1 AEELE
6 DRLAEFDAIAD
17 ALAQPVL
24 RWYTLFQRSWAEL
37 LVGRIAESERLAL
50 EALQLGNDT
59 GQPDAIAIF
68 VAQLAMIRR
77 DQGRLDE
84 LVDAVARQV
93 TDNPGIPG
101 FGILLAL
108 CHCELDRYL
117 GMLATTLGRYFEAD
131 AHFAAAAAIHTRIGA
146 PAWLART
153 QVDWGRMLLRRDG
166 KGDAEQA
173 GELLA
178 SALRTARRIGLP
190 TVERR
195 SAALLHRAL

>member
-1 AEELE
+1 MTMGAEVAAVLE
-6 DRLAEFDAIAD
+6 DADAAAVLAEKLRPFAGM
-17 ALAQPVL
+17 LAHNGC
-24 RWYTLFQRSWAEL
+24 TTF
-37 LVGRIAESERLAL
+37 G
-50 EALQLGNDT
+50 
-59 GQPDAIAIF
+59 
-68 VAQLAMIRR
+68 
-77 DQGRLDE
+77 
-84 LVDAVARQV
+84 AV
-93 TDNPGIPG
+93 
-101 FGILLAL
+101 
-108 CHCELDRYL
+108 DRYL